1 MRESLKAPPFPA
13 RMTGPD
19 ERNAPVPRAAAKACP
34 TPPELPAPGSQ
45 THSDAAPATRQPA
58 RRLTRRHL
66 LGGLALTPLLASAG
80 GLVLGGRPAAAQE
93 LRYFRIGTGTTAGTY
108 FPIGGLIANAIS
120 NPPGSRPCD
129 KGGSCGIP
137 GLIVVAQASNGS
149 VDNIEMLRAG
159 TVEAGFAQA
168 DVAYWAY
175 SGTGNFTGKAP
186 FTELRSLGMLYPEAI
201 QIVVRSDGF
210 IDRMADLKGRSIS
223 LGEEG
228 SGTLVEARLIL
239 DAYGLSETT
248 ITPHYLKP
256 GMAADRLAKGELDGF
271 VMVGGYPVSA
281 VADVAARVPIRL
293 VPLDGEPAARLL
305 RTQRFYIEDEIPANA
320 YPGSAL
326 TPTLSLGA
334 ELLTRADRDPD
345 LIYGIVRAL
354 WHENTRRLLADGHP
368 QGRNFDPSRAVAN
381 VSVPLHPGA
390 ERFYREAGLLG
401 NAANEENRAPAST
414 PENGAGTG
422 GKPAEDKLPR
432 EKPAGEKPAGDKAA
446 KDRAAKD
453 RAAAE

>member
-1 MRESLKAPPFPA
+1 MGGVALAP
-13 RMTGPD
+13 
-19 ERNAPVPRAAAKACP
+19 
-34 TPPELPAPGSQ
+34 
-45 THSDAAPATRQPA
+45 
-58 RRLTRRHL
+58 L
-66 LGGLALTPLLASAG
+66 LGG
-80 GLVLGGRPAAAQE
+80 VLSGRPAMAQD

-149 VDNIEMLRAG
+149 VDNVEMLRAG

-175 SGTGNFTGKAP
+175 SGTGSFTGKRP
-186 FTELRSLGMLYPEAI
+186 FAELRSLGMLYAEAI
-201 QIVVRSDGF
+201 QVVVRSDGF

-239 DAYGLSETT
+239 DAYGLSEST
-248 ITPHYLKP
+248 ITPLYLKP
-256 GMAADRLAKGELDGF
+256 GTAADRLAKGELDGF
-271 VMVGGYPVSA
+271 FMVGGYPVAA

-293 VPLDGEPAARLL
+293 VPLDGEPADRLL

-320 YPGSAL
+320 YPGTAP

-354 WHENTRRLLADGHP
+354 WHENTRRVLAEGHP
-368 QGRNFDPSRAVAN
+368 QGRNFDPARAVAN

-401 NAANEENRAPAST
+401 NAANESAGAPA
-414 PENGAGTG
+414 GTTG
-422 GKPAEDKLPR
+422 TDSATGEKAANGKPPAETTPTGK
-432 EKPAGEKPAGDKAA
+432 AAGDKAP
-446 KDRAAKD
+446 R
-453 RAAAE
+453 

>member
-1 MRESLKAPPFPA
+1 M
-13 RMTGPD
+13 
-19 ERNAPVPRAAAKACP
+19 PRAAAKACLS
-34 TPPELPAPGSQ
+34 PPGLPSKGLQ
-45 THSDAAPATRQPA
+45 THSDAPP
-58 RRLTRRHL
+58 LTRRRLLGRL
-66 LGGLALTPLLASAG
+66 LGGLALPPLLASAG
-80 GLVLGGRPAAAQE
+80 GLALGGGQPAAAQD

-149 VDNIEMLRAG
+149 VDNIELLRAG

-168 DVAYWAY
+168 DVAFWAY
-175 SGTGNFTGKAP
+175 SGTGNFTGKRP
-186 FTELRSLGMLYPEAI
+186 FAELRSLGMLYAEAI

-271 VMVGGYPVSA
+271 FMVGGYPVSA

-320 YPGSAL
+320 YPGSAP

-334 ELLTRADRDPD
+334 ELLTRADRDPN

-368 QGRNFDPSRAVAN
+368 QGRNFDPARAVAN

-390 ERFYREAGLLG
+390 ERYYREVGLLG
-401 NAANEENRAPAST
+401 NAANEENRAPASA

-422 GKPAEDKLPR
+422 GKPAGDKPVGD
-432 EKPAGEKPAGDKAA
+432 KPAADRPTGDKAA
-446 KDRAAKD
+446 KDQAAGEKTA
-453 RAAAE
+453 R

>member
-1 MRESLKAPPFPA
+1 MS
-13 RMTGPD
+13 T
-19 ERNAPVPRAAAKACP
+19 
-34 TPPELPAPGSQ
+34 SQ
-45 THSDAAPATRQPA
+45 MLT
-58 RRLTRRHL
+58 LTRRRL
-66 LGGLALTPLLASAG
+66 LGGLMGGVALAPLLGS
-80 GLVLGGRPAAAQE
+80 VLSGRPAMAQD

-149 VDNIEMLRAG
+149 VDNVEMLRAG

-175 SGTGNFTGKAP
+175 SGTGSFTGKRP
-186 FTELRSLGMLYPEAI
+186 FAELRSLGMLYAEAI
-201 QIVVRSDGF
+201 QVVVRSDGF

-239 DAYGLSETT
+239 DAYGLSEST
-248 ITPHYLKP
+248 ITPLYLKP

-271 VMVGGYPVSA
+271 FMVGGYPVAA

-293 VPLDGEPAARLL
+293 VPLDGEPADRLL
-305 RTQRFYIEDEIPANA
+305 RTQRFYIEHEIPANA
-320 YPGSAL
+320 YPGSAP

-354 WHENTRRLLADGHP
+354 WHENTRRVLAEGHP
-368 QGRNFDPSRAVAN
+368 QGRNFDPARAVAN

-401 NAANEENRAPAST
+401 NAANEPARAPT
-414 PENGAGTG
+414 GGTG
-422 GKPAEDKLPR
+422 TDATPAGGEKAANGKPPADTPPA
-432 EKPAGEKPAGDKAA
+432 EKPPSEKSSAEKAPAEKTATGKAAGDKAT
-446 KDRAAKD
+446 R
-453 RAAAE
+453 

>member
-1 MRESLKAPPFPA
+1 
-13 RMTGPD
+13 MTHLG
-19 ERNAPVPRAAAKACP
+19 
-34 TPPELPAPGSQ
+34 
-45 THSDAAPATRQPA
+45 
-58 RRLTRRHL
+58 LTRRHL
-66 LGGLALTPLLASAG
+66 LGGLMGGVALAPLPGG
-80 GLVLGGRPAAAQE
+80 GLLGNPAAAQD
-93 LRYFRIGTGTTAGTY
+93 LRYFRIGTGTTSGTY

-149 VDNIEMLRAG
+149 VDNVEMLRAG

-175 SGTGNFTGKAP
+175 SGTGSFTGKRP
-186 FTELRSLGMLYPEAI
+186 FTELRSLGMLYAEAI

-223 LGEEG
+223 VGEEG

-239 DAYGLSETT
+239 DAYGLSEST
-248 ITPHYLKP
+248 ITPLYLKP
-256 GMAADRLAKGELDGF
+256 GTAADRLAKGELDGF
-271 VMVGGYPVSA
+271 FMVGGYPVAA
-281 VADVAARVPIRL
+281 VSDVAARVPIRL
-293 VPLDGEPAARLL
+293 VPLDGEPADRLL
-305 RTQRFYIEDEIPANA
+305 RGQRFYIEQEIPANA
-320 YPGSAL
+320 YPGSAP

-345 LIYGIVRAL
+345 LIYGVVRAL
-354 WHENTRRLLADGHP
+354 WHENTRRVLADGHP
-368 QGRNFDPSRAVAN
+368 QGRNFDPARAVAN

-401 NAANEENRAPAST
+401 NAANEPARAPDSATDS
-414 PENGAGTG
+414 PSA
-422 GKPAEDKLPR
+422 
-432 EKPAGEKPAGDKAA
+432 AGDKAA
-446 KDRAAKD
+446 NGKPPADKGTTGKSGEDKPQR
-453 RAAAE
+453 